1 MVEIRWSL
9 QAVEDVEEIVKYIS
23 RDSEHVARL
32 YAKKIFD
39 TVHRLKSFP
48 RMGKIVSEVNSENIR
63 ELRLGTYRIIYRI
76 THEIIEVLT
85 VFHSARILDD
95 ETLETHF

>member
-1 MVEIRWSL
+1 
-9 QAVEDVEEIVKYIS
+9 
-23 RDSEHVARL
+23 
-32 YAKKIFD
+32 
-39 TVHRLKSFP
+39 
-48 RMGKIVSEVNSENIR
+48 MGKIVSEVNSENIR

-76 THEIIEVLT
+76 THEKIEVLT